1 MYLNNTNLYESN
13 KFKLTPVNLVLAH
26 LFVLVATLWDP
37 PLLSPAINRTQRKWL
52 IFQTFNWSQ
61 IISMQRTSLC
71 IKINFWYNPIINFVW
86 KLSWINNFFND
97 SFTVLRPLKN
107 WVVYRLHVV
116 EIAVLT
122 TEIAHWQP
130 NPFTHV
136 QDKSVQEDEVCD
148 SQHFV
153 CRVKFNLL

>member
-71 IKINFWYNPIINFVW
+71 IKLISDIIQSSILYESYLESIIF
-86 KLSWINNFFND
+86 LMI
-97 SFTVLRPLKN
+97 VLRPLKN

-130 NPFTHV
+130 NPFTHI

>member
-1 MYLNNTNLYESN
+1 M
-13 KFKLTPVNLVLAH
+13 
-26 LFVLVATLWDP
+26 
-37 PLLSPAINRTQRKWL
+37 I
-52 IFQTFNWSQ
+52 
-61 IISMQRTSLC
+61 
-71 IKINFWYNPIINFVW
+71 
-86 KLSWINNFFND
+86 
-97 SFTVLRPLKN
+97 VLRPLKN

-153 CRVKFNLL
+153 CRVKFNLLLKKIAMVDELVLVLRNFF